1 MELFSCNSH
10 NFHNNIGRN
19 SYKEVIEMSLF
30 KGIKEGFKAWGQNIT
45 ILINSLLLSI
55 VYLIGVGFTS
65 LFALILRKKF
75 LQFKLSKERESYWT
89 ELNLTK
95 KPLEEYYRQF

>member
-1 MELFSCNSH
+1 
-10 NFHNNIGRN
+10 
-19 SYKEVIEMSLF
+19 MSLF